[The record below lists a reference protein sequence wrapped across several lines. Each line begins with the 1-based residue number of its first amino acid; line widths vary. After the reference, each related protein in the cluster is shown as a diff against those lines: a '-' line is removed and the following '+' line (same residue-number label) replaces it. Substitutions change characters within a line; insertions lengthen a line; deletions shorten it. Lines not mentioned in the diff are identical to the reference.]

1 MSDEITSLKHEIE
14 RLQGYV
20 SLVQEDH
27 ARHSGEPL
35 AAPNWRES
43 AYVEA
48 VSSIISCLEP
58 SVLKKRGFPT
68 LEACIRWEE
77 KRLKQL

>member
-1 MSDEITSLKHEIE
+1 MDDIASLRYEIE

-27 ARHSGEPL
+27 ARRSGEPL
-35 AAPNWRES
+35 AASNWRES

-48 VSSIISCLEP
+48 VASIVSCLEP
-58 SVLKKRGFPT
+58 SVLKKKGFPS
-68 LEACIRWEE
+68 LESCIRWEE
-77 KRLKQL
+77 NRLNQL